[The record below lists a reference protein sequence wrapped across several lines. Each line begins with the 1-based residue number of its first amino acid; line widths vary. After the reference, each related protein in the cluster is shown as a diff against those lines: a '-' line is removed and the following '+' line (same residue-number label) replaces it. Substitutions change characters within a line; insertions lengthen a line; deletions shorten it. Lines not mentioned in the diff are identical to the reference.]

1 MNQNWRYIFPKK
13 LEHFKALIVNNK
25 SKATQTSQAFVCGT
39 QLRSSFRTLLLIC

>member
-25 SKATQTSQAFVCGT
+25 SKLLQQQNENKLTVFVY
-39 QLRSSFRTLLLIC
+39 